1 MALRRGLANRV
12 REHRTHLGWSQ
23 EDLARRAG
31 LSRAGVSAI
40 ETDRLVPSCA
50 AALALARALSCRV
63 EDLFHLTGGHREPRG
78 PFWAWPPPSNPCRFW
93 RAEVAGRVLQFP
105 VESTP
110 LGVSPHDGIDR
121 AGTAQDAAWS
131 DPTDTMILAC
141 CDPAVGLLAAELAR
155 RAGLRL
161 IALVRSSRDALQ
173 LVRQGLVHAAGV
185 HLASAREAQGNAAVV
200 RQWLGPGYHLLRVAR
215 WEEGIASDPSL
226 RLTTA
231 RAALRPGLRWVG
243 REPGSGARQCLDEL
257 LGQRP
262 PPRRLAADHRGV
274 AEAIRCGWADVGVC
288 LRLTSQEA
296 GLAFLA
302 VREESYEICY
312 PEAMNDDRRIRS
324 LAEVLRSTSY
334 RRRLGELPGY
344 DSSETGALQRVS

>member
-1 MALRRGLANRV
+1 MASRLELANRV
-12 REHRTHLGWSQ
+12 REHRTRLGWSQ
-23 EDLARRAG
+23 EELARRTG

-50 AALALARALSCRV
+50 AALALGRALSCRV
-63 EDLFHLTGGHREPRG
+63 EDLFELRGGEQGPRG
-78 PFWAWPPPSNPCRFW
+78 PFWAWPPPSDPCRFW
-93 RAEVAGRVLQFP
+93 RAEVSGRLLQFP
-105 VESTP
+105 VEFTP
-110 LGVSPHDGIDR
+110 LGVLPHDGIDR
-121 AGTAQDAAWS
+121 GGTSQDAAWS

-155 RAGLRL
+155 TAGLRL
-161 IALVRSSRDALQ
+161 IALLRSSRDALQ
-173 LVRQGLVHAAGV
+173 LLRQGLVHAAGV
-185 HLASAREAQGNAAVV
+185 HLAQARQAGGNAAVV

-215 WEEGIASDPSL
+215 WEEGIASNPAL
-226 RLTTA
+226 RLTST

-257 LGQRP
+257 LGERP

-288 LRLTSQEA
+288 LRLTGQEA
-296 GLAFLA
+296 GLAFLGI
-302 VREESYEICY
+302 REESYEICY
-312 PEAMNDDRRIRS
+312 PEAMSDDRRIRS
-324 LAEVLRSTSY
+324 LAEVVRSTTY

-344 DSSETGALQRVS
+344 DSSEAGELQRVS

>member
-1 MALRRGLANRV
+1 MAQRQELANRV
-12 REHRTHLGWSQ
+12 REHRTRLGWSQ

-40 ETDRLVPSCA
+40 ETGRLVPSCA
-50 AALALARALSCRV
+50 AALALARALGCRV
-63 EDLFHLTGGHREPRG
+63 EDIFHLAGVEPG
-78 PFWAWPPPSNPCRFW
+78 PHGPAWAWPPRSDPCRFW
-93 RAEVAGRVLQFP
+93 RAEVSGRLLHFP

-110 LGVSPHDGIDR
+110 LGVLPHDGIDR
-121 AGTAQDAAWS
+121 AGMPQDAAWS

-155 RAGLRL
+155 AAGLRL
-161 IALVRSSRDALQ
+161 IALVRSSLEALR
-173 LVRQGLVHAAGV
+173 LLRQGLVHAAGV
-185 HLASAREAQGNAAVV
+185 HLASAREAGGNAAVV
-200 RQWLGPGYHLLRVAR
+200 RQALGSGYHLLRVAR
-215 WEEGIASDPSL
+215 WEEGIASHPAL

-231 RAALRPGLRWVG
+231 RSALRPGLRWIG

-257 LGQRP
+257 LGERP

-288 LRLTSQEA
+288 LRLAGEEA
-296 GLAFLA
+296 GLAFLGI
-302 VREESYEICY
+302 REESYEICY
-312 PEAMNDDRRIRS
+312 PEAMSEDRRIRS
-324 LAEVLRSTSY
+324 LAQVVRSATY

-344 DSSETGALQRVS
+344 ESSEAGALQRVC